1 MNVKCYL
8 FFNFWNKVEK
18 GKYNCFFI
26 CLTEFPSE
34 TVQSWTS
41 VCRDIFITDL
51 LHFWC
56 SDWSN
61 CLFLSWLSVLSGCM
75 FLEFLEFLKVFSQ
88 LFNLLQYNCS
98 KYHNFFC
105 ISVVLV
111 VISPLLFFIVFI
123 WVLFFFFFIVNLDKV
138 LSVLFIFS
146 KTSSWFHWS
155 FQLF

>member
-1 MNVKCYL
+1 MEWMWKCYL
-8 FFNFWNKVEK
+8 FFNFWNKFEK

-41 VCRDIFITDL
+41 VCRDIFVTDL

-61 CLFLSWLSVLSGCM
+61 CLFLLDSVLSGCM

-98 KYHNFFC
+98 QYHKFFLYLC
-105 ISVVLV
+105 CVSCYFSSFIFYCVYLSPIS
-111 VISPLLFFIVFI
+111 
-123 WVLFFFFFIVNLDKV
+123 FFF
-138 LSVLFIFS
+138 S
-146 KTSSWFHWS
+146 
-155 FQLF
+155 